1 MGREGQQTAAEL
13 SLSGVLM
20 EADRLKMEDTDLLSS
35 LLGHLSLVIHVTFV
49 SQNHSL
55 HVWRRVLKTQTR
67 RTLLWTPAYQY
78 KISNMKTFQ
87 WLRCYLQG
95 LKQEKILCLKFFLY
109 FYCKLTSQLFPQY
122 LLKYQQIEK
131 NAWVSGL
138 RGKKILD
145 IFNLNELIWCT

>member
-55 HVWRRVLKTQTR
+55 HV
-67 RTLLWTPAYQY
+67 
-78 KISNMKTFQ
+78 
-87 WLRCYLQG
+87 
-95 LKQEKILCLKFFLY
+95 
-109 FYCKLTSQLFPQY
+109 
-122 LLKYQQIEK
+122 
-131 NAWVSGL
+131 
-138 RGKKILD
+138 
-145 IFNLNELIWCT
+145 